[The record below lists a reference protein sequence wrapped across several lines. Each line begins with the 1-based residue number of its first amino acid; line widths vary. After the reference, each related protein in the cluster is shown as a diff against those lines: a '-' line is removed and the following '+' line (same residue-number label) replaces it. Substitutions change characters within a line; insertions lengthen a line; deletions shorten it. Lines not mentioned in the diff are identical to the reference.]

1 MKYLKT
7 YDKLFESATVDPDK
21 WEDFKDKIQSEIL
34 DKYNISINDLSEK
47 LGDYSGKYNVYDP
60 ILIIE
65 LDDWESSDQVVD
77 DIYKLN
83 RISEE
88 LIGGNFVISTNKNH
102 FSEDKNKSLSIIT
115 IKLSSTPDS
124 RIVREHFNLKE
135 CYTDNHIDRSKGGLC
150 DYETAI
156 KILEWLHTFHSF
168 FYPTEREAFK
178 LVYNTLKELYN
189 VQIVFSLP
197 KFETER
203 FEQVVCFEFLLSEN
217 KDLDKSTRKNII
229 YNKFPV
235 FTINTNYTESPSI
248 SKRIGNA
255 SWDKIPCDKKER
267 LLNFLKNEQF

>member
-1 MKYLKT
+1 MKYLKK
-7 YDKLFESATVDPDK
+7 YNKLFESATVDPDK
-21 WEDFKDKIQSEIL
+21 WEDFKYKIQSDVLQEN
-34 DKYNISINDLSEK
+34 NISIDSVSEK

-65 LDDWESSDQVVD
+65 LDDVESTNKVID

-88 LIGGNFVISTNKNH
+88 LIGGNFVTATNKTKSSTDNT
-102 FSEDKNKSLSIIT
+102 DKKLSIIT

-135 CYTDNHIDRSKGGLC
+135 CYTDNHIDNRSKGGLC

-197 KFETER
+197 KFEAER
-203 FEQVVCFEFLLSEN
+203 FKQVVCFEFLLSEN
-217 KDLDKSTRKNII
+217 EDLHESNRMKVKSN
-229 YNKFPV
+229 NFPV

-255 SWDKIPCDKKER
+255 SWKKIPFDK
-267 LLNFLKNEQF
+267 LKTEQF

>member
-1 MKYLKT
+1 MKYLKK
-7 YDKLFESATVDPDK
+7 YNKLFESATVDPDK
-21 WEDFKDKIQSEIL
+21 WEDFKYKIQSDVLQEN
-34 DKYNISINDLSEK
+34 NISIDSVSEK

-65 LDDWESSDQVVD
+65 LDDVESTDKVID

-88 LIGGNFVISTNKNH
+88 LIGGNFVTATNKTKSSTDNT
-102 FSEDKNKSLSIIT
+102 DKKLSIIT

-135 CYTDNHIDRSKGGLC
+135 CYTDNHIDNSKGGLC

-168 FYPTEREAFK
+168 FYPTEREAFN
-178 LVYNTLKELYN
+178 LTYNTLKELYN

-197 KFETER
+197 KFDAER
-203 FEQVVCFEFLLSEN
+203 FKQVVCFEFLLSEN
-217 KDLDKSTRKNII
+217 EDLHESNRMKVKSN
-229 YNKFPV
+229 NFPV

-255 SWDKIPCDKKER
+255 SWKKIPFDK
-267 LLNFLKNEQF
+267 LKTEQF